1 MRTLTPFQAVE
12 EIRQRSVEAIL
23 GLSGLNHPALAA
35 EVRRKFGGRDIA
47 SGALLQEPI
56 LEAAFPFVEAE
67 PTLASLAGTLL
78 HPKVIDALD
87 QPGEPRIGKDWH
99 PYKH

>member
-67 PTLASLAGTLL
+67 PTLASLAGTLVTGAST
-78 HPKVIDALD
+78 PPFGVFSRA
-87 QPGEPRIGKDWH
+87 R
-99 PYKH
+99 